1 VGWGIDYGKAYSSGY
16 VIAGNRGEITLTS
29 ISKLGSYK
37 ANIKLHSDVTA
48 DVEVEVVSL

>member
-1 VGWGIDYGKAYSSGY
+1 MGWGIDYGKAYSISS
-16 VIAGNRGEITLTS
+16 GEITLTS
-29 ISKLGSYK
+29 ISKLGTYK